1 MVSLE
6 RQGLGASIG
15 LTLLGVPGD
24 GSERP
29 SLLGIEGDSPGLWGW
44 ASFGFG
50 ATGGLCMPEERKRYA
65 LEILFTLSPLNPS
78 LLYKPENSYMA
89 NKDYGSHVT
98 Q

>member
-6 RQGLGASIG
+6 RQGLGASSG

-29 SLLGIEGDSPGLWGW
+29 SLLGVEGDSPGLWGW

-50 ATGGLCMPEERKRYA
+50 ATGGLCMPEERKTKDTHLGFCVKSER
-65 LEILFTLSPLNPS
+65 
-78 LLYKPENSYMA
+78 LLQATK
-89 NKDYGSHVT
+89 
-98 Q
+98 QLQI